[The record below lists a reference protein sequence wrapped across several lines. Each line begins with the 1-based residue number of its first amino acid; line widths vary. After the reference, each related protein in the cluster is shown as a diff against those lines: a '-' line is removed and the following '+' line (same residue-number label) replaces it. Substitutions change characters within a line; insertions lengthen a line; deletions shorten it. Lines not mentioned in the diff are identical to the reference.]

1 MIQLTC
7 PKVKRSFPLKQPYH
21 HIFTTQTDILSTS
34 SRLRLTSS
42 RLRLTTSAHLQDSD
56 SHPQHILKTQT
67 HILKAQNDNLS
78 TSSILRLTSSAYLQD
93 PAPNHHPTCESQCMH
108 SHTTSPVICS
118 SESFFWQHRSQTR
131 TGSMPQLRS
140 GHGRF
145 FAEQASQ

>member
-21 HIFTTQTDILSTS
+21 HIFTAQTDILSTS
-34 SRLRLTSS
+34 SRLRLT
-42 RLRLTTSAHLQDSD
+42 TTAHPQDSD
-56 SHPQHILKTQT
+56 SHPQHILKT

-78 TSSILRLTSSAYLQD
+78 TSSRLRLTSSAYLQD